1 MANISVVDSS
11 TVELVPARVLSTS
24 LPSAVWGDNKAGSIG
39 DRPDLAAQRI
49 HVQCLILL
57 R

>member
-1 MANISVVDSS
+1 MFLIVLDGVQGFLIVSQF
-11 TVELVPARVLSTS
+11 LVGPNA
-24 LPSAVWGDNKAGSIG
+24 AGGGDKAGSIG